1 MRKLPSL
8 LVAAS
13 LAMMCISSAADAAR
27 LAPPAPSPST
37 PNGNQ
42 PTCNVACTPI
52 IVPPH
57 ADCAAPK
64 PVTLAPAHAKIVL
77 GGPKKDPC
85 ASAGSADFQAC
96 GEKLGNLR
104 RVTVAQVRRIDDNDK
119 VHLVPIC
126 DTVHRSLT
134 QVETTYLARGNVQG
148 LILPISQNDTLMAAL
163 DDGGYRARNVL
174 GIVRSQD
181 MVILYVSRAP
191 L

>member
-13 LAMMCISSAADAAR
+13 LVMMLISTGADAAR
-27 LAPPAPSPST
+27 NGLGTPSMPGGT
-37 PNGNQ
+37 Q
-42 PTCNVACTPI
+42 PACTVDCLQI
-52 IVPPH
+52 INHPH
-57 ADCAAPK
+57 ADCASPK
-64 PVTLAPAHAKIVL
+64 PVTLAPARELIIVN
-77 GGPKKDPC
+77 PKKDPC
-85 ASAGSADFQAC
+85 ASASSDIKAC

-104 RVTVAQVRRIDDNDK
+104 RVTVAQVRRIGDSDK

-163 DDGGYRARNVL
+163 DDGGYRANNVL
-174 GIVRSQD
+174 GIARGQD